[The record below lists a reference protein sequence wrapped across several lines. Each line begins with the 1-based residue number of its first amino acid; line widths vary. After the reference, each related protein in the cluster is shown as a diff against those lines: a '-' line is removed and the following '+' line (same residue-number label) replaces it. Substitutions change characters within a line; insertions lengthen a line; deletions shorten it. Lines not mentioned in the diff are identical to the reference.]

1 MDDREYAAQIREL
14 LRKLVRGIGLLDRE
28 DAECCGIT
36 LSQCHAL
43 GEIAGE
49 EGLTAGELA
58 ERLRVDPSAVTR
70 ITDALV
76 QGGLLRRAGDPE
88 DRRQVRLYLTSEG
101 RSLWDETQREMTERA
116 GVLTRR
122 IPRDERQAIL
132 AALER
137 LVEAL
142 GDEGYLPR
150 SRAKGG
156 CHCEGEGTREGDPCP
171 L

>member
-1 MDDREYAAQIREL
+1 MEGIAVDDKEYAVRLREL
-14 LRKLVRGIGLLDRE
+14 LRRLVRGIGLLDRE

-49 EGLTAGELA
+49 EGLTPGELA
-58 ERLRVDPSAVTR
+58 ARLRVDPSAVTR

-76 QGGLLRRAGDPE
+76 QGGLLRREGDPE

-101 RSLWDETQREMTERA
+101 RSLWNGVHSAIMERA
-116 GVLTRR
+116 TALARR
-122 IPRDERQAIL
+122 IPQDERRAVL

-142 GDEGYLPR
+142 GDESYLPR

-156 CHCEGEGTREGDPCP
+156 CHCGEEGT
-171 L
+171 